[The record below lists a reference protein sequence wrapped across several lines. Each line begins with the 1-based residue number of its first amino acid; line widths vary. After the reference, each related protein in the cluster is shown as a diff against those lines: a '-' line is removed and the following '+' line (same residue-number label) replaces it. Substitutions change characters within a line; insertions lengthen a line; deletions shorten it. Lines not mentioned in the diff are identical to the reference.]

1 MQQCPVSIL
10 NAETGFFVFMF
21 RPGVQKCCRAL
32 SPSGQKLGV
41 RERDYA
47 ATYQCLVH
55 NFKCNIM
62 AKLVCLH
69 YYKFLRSA
77 KTHRTFSPLV

>member
-1 MQQCPVSIL
+1 MLRQDFSYSHLDQGRK
-10 NAETGFFVFMF
+10 NAVAHSRYATKNLE
-21 RPGVQKCCRAL
+21 CA
-32 SPSGQKLGV
+32 
-41 RERDYA
+41 ERDYA
-47 ATYQCLVH
+47 ATYQCVVH

-77 KTHRTFSPLV
+77 KTHRIFSPLV